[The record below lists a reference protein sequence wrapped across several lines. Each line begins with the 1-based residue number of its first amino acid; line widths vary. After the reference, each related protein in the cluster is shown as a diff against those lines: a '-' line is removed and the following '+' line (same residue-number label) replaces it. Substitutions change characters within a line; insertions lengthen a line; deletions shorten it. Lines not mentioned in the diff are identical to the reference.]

1 MLDMLDSAPKR
12 QRVNALQAPP
22 SPAALK
28 LRRHRARK
36 RAGRISLT
44 IEADRHALADLL
56 VEQGFL
62 RQWDDDSPAAIRAAL
77 ETAIAVWTTYAP

>member
-1 MLDMLDSAPKR
+1 
-12 QRVNALQAPP
+12 
-22 SPAALK
+22 
-28 LRRHRARK
+28 
-36 RAGRISLT
+36 LT

-62 RQWDDDSPAAIRAAL
+62 QQWDDNNPAAIRAAL